1 MKDKW
6 TRRHWTTG
14 DAGLLEWIILQNS
27 SSNHVQDPLEILI
40 QREEQSQEE
49 LNAHQDRPC
58 FEDFAKILSATDSQI
73 LWLYYYEGQT
83 LQQIA
88 KQTGFSTPSGVW
100 KRKKKAIKKL
110 RKHYVGQDS

>member
-14 DAGLLEWIILQNS
+14 DWELLEWIILQNS
-27 SSNHVQDPLEILI
+27 SSERVQDPLEILI
-40 QREEQSQEE
+40 QREEQEE
-49 LNAHQDRPC
+49 EESNADQDRPS
-58 FEDFAKILSATDSQI
+58 FEDFAKILSATETKI
-73 LWLYYYEGQT
+73 VWLYYYEGLT

-110 RKHYVGQDS
+110 RGHYVRQDT